1 MVGAESESMYREPSG
16 TETATHVGGGGA
28 GNTAVAAASLQG
40 SSNLKRVLHAGKFLH
55 VNV

>member
-1 MVGAESESMYREPSG
+1 MVGAESELLYREPSC